1 MAEQVVN
8 THSIQTVTPD
18 GELVSLDV
26 SKTYII
32 KLDESDKFFMVYYN
46 MLKSFYQIK
55 YLKDVMLLIKLV
67 ELADYNTGVVTIA
80 TKTREAISKE
90 LNVNKSNLSAMFKRL
105 SDLELIRGEK
115 GVYTINEGVF
125 WKGEASV
132 RRNIMKE
139 RGIEFILKF
148 TV

>member
-1 MAEQVVN
+1 MAERIVN
-8 THSIQTVTPD
+8 TRTLETVTPD
-18 GELVSLDV
+18 GELISLDV

-32 KLDESDKFFMVYYN
+32 KLDESDRFFMVYYN

-80 TKTREAISKE
+80 TKTRESICKE
-90 LNVNKSNLSAMFKRL
+90 LGVNKSNLSSMFRRL
-105 SDLELIRGEK
+105 RDLELIYGEK

-125 WKGEASV
+125 WKGEATI
-132 RRNIMKE
+132 RKNILKE
-139 RGIEFILKF
+139 KGIEFILKF
-148 TV
+148 TT

>member
-1 MAEQVVN
+1 MAERIVN
-8 THSIQTVTPD
+8 TNSIQTVNPD

-26 SKTYII
+26 SKTYVI

-67 ELADYNTGVVTIA
+67 ELADYNTGIVTIA
-80 TKTREAISKE
+80 TKTRQSISNE
-90 LNVNKSNLSAMFKRL
+90 LNVNKSNLSVMFKRL
-105 SDLELIRGEK
+105 VDLELIRGEK

-125 WKGEASV
+125 WKGEASL
-132 RRNIMKE
+132 RKAIMKE

-148 TV
+148 TT